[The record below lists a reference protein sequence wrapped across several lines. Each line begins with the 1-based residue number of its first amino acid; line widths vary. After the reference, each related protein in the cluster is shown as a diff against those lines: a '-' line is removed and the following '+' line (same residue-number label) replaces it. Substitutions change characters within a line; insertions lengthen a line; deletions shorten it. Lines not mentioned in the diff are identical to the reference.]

1 MTCQCRHLRRDLSED
16 DRSGCHPNHQ
26 NANYESEIT
35 DARGDECF
43 IGRIRSGIPIKPVA
57 NQDVRSKAD
66 QFPKHEK
73 HDEIVREN
81 DPEHGEHEERQ
92 RCEITGLAF
101 VISHVTQ
108 RIDMN
113 GSSDSGNEND
123 HCPAQRIQGQAKR
136 NLEYAAN
143 TDPCELGRAAS

>member
-1 MTCQCRHLRRDLSED
+1 I
-16 DRSGCHPNHQ
+16 G
-26 NANYESEIT
+26 
-35 DARGDECF
+35 ARGDECY
-43 IGRIRSGIPIKPVA
+43 IGASRGGITIKAAA

-66 QFPKHEK
+66 QLPKHEK
-73 HDEIVREN
+73 DDETVRET

-123 HCPAQRIQGQAKR
+123 HYPAQRIQGQAKR
-136 NLEYAAN
+136 NLQYAAN
-143 TDPCELGRAAS
+143 TDPCELG